1 MPFCIAL
8 AAGLICSSVPP
19 LTPAQAADVLR
30 PNAFWTFVCMDCD
43 GPRVASTA
51 FVPAPPIVPRRLD
64 GTLLSQ
70 PPTVLGLGPWRT
82 RPRR

>member
-1 MPFCIAL
+1 MPYCIAL
-8 AAGLICSSVPP
+8 AAAGLICSTAPP

-30 PNAFWTFVCMDCD
+30 PNATQIYICTDCY
-43 GPRVASTA
+43 GPSWASTA

-64 GTLLSQ
+64 GTLYTQ
-70 PPTVLGLGPWRT
+70 RPIVHRMGPY

>member
-8 AAGLICSSVPP
+8 AAAGVMCSSAPP
-19 LTPAQAADVLR
+19 LTPAQAADILR
-30 PNAFWTFVCMDCD
+30 PYAFYMCTDCD

-70 PPTVLGLGPWRT
+70 PPIVHRMGPWRP